1 MGKAVTLSALKSY
14 FLFGFVGFS
23 CDKQHKLT
31 EEEALKENVRGI
43 GSETSRSFW
52 FRNKDHENG
61 TGMVGE
67 RPAGQIV
74 V

>member
-31 EEEALKENVRGI
+31 EEEAL
-43 GSETSRSFW
+43 
-52 FRNKDHENG
+52 
-61 TGMVGE
+61 
-67 RPAGQIV
+67 
-74 V
+74 